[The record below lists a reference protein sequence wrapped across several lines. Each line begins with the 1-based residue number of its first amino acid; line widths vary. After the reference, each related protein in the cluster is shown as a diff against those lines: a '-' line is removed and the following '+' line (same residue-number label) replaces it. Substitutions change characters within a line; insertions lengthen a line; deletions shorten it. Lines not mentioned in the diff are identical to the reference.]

1 MVVEA
6 ERLKVLQSEV
16 EKQTNMGD
24 QGKKSRNF
32 WVHFILFLTVAGS
45 STQFPTLEE
54 KVDADNRSI
63 YVGQVRRIF
72 LHFRLIGTIQNF
84 DFRLIGKIEIFDFR
98 LIGKLEIFDFR
109 LIGKLEIFDFRLTRK
124 IGQK

>member
-63 YVGQVRRIF
+63 YVGQVKLTF
-72 LHFRLIGTIQNF
+72 LTFPSNRKDRNFRFPSTVVYV
-84 DFRLIGKIEIFDFR
+84 
-98 LIGKLEIFDFR
+98 
-109 LIGKLEIFDFRLTRK
+109 
-124 IGQK
+124 